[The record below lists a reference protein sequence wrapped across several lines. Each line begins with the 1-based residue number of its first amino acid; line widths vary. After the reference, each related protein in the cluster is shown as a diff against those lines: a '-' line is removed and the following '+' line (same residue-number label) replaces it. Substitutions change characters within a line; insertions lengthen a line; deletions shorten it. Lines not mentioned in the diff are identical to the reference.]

1 MANFSRMGSFNSAP
15 KILNSDSQDDNIV
28 IPAGMR
34 SCSDVVDH
42 CKAMRGDRLPQL
54 LKRSFFKPIEEQKS
68 SELAAGLR
76 RLDLNNV
83 SKGFSIPCIAI
94 YQRFN
99 APLFVENSLQLAKNI
114 AGVSPTLPVEHF
126 VAMYVWNHL
135 FVCIFMSS

>member
-1 MANFSRMGSFNSAP
+1 MAKISRMGSFNSAP

-42 CKAMRGDRLPQL
+42 CKAMRGERLPQL
-54 LKRSFFKPIEEQKS
+54 LKRSFFKPIEEQRS

-83 SKGFSIPCIAI
+83 SKGFPVALIAI
-94 YQRFN
+94 HQRFN
-99 APLFVENSLQLAKNI
+99 APFSVESSFQLATNI
-114 AGVSPTLPVEHF
+114 AGVPPTLPVEHF

-135 FVCIFMSS
+135 FV